1 MTVTTGLPADNQSEI
16 RRLIALFVLA
26 YFAQGLS
33 QAGGLISQPLNYYL
47 KTGLGLSATDISEYL
62 AILTIPWMVKPV
74 YGLISDYIPLL
85 GYRRRTW
92 LMLVNLIAA
101 SGFLW
106 LTGLRDVSTIVV
118 ALVLTAFGTAF
129 SDVIIDALVV
139 ENGNRTGQTARFQGM
154 QWIAFRVAAI
164 LTALTGGYLA
174 SIFDP
179 ATALHVAATITMV
192 APIAVLTM
200 AYLVV
205 REQPAQMD
213 IAELRATARS
223 TLAAIRSPTLQ
234 ISAAFLAIW
243 CFSPAFGTPMY
254 YHMVDVL
261 HFDQQF
267 IGQLTALTSVGG
279 LVGAILFTRL
289 LANKSVSFRATFAVI
304 AASCVILTFHL
315 LTQPSSYASQL
326 APVLNVLSGAIMQIG
341 ALTIFAIAAVACP
354 PRAEAF
360 TFAALMSLYNGAE
373 QFSAIVGSRLYDQY
387 FDQQLGPLLW
397 VASGSFLLC
406 LLMLPLLRR
415 LDKNADDDNDDVAFE
430 GAEA

>member
-1 MTVTTGLPADNQSEI
+1 MTNDSPATDKPEI
-16 RRLIALFVLA
+16 RRLIALFALA

-62 AILTIPWMVKPV
+62 AILTIPWVVKPI
-74 YGLISDYIPLL
+74 YGLISDYIPLF

-106 LTGLRDVSTIVV
+106 LIGLKDVSTIVM

-154 QWIAFRVAAI
+154 QWIAFRVASI

-174 SIFDP
+174 SLFEP
-179 ATALHVAATITMV
+179 ATALHIAATITML

-200 AYLVV
+200 VYLVV
-205 REQPAQMD
+205 REEPAQMD
-213 IAELRATARS
+213 IAELRATTRS
-223 TLAAIRSPTLQ
+223 TLAAIKSPSLQ

-261 HFDQQF
+261 NFDQQF
-267 IGQLTALTSVGG
+267 IGQLTALTSFGG
-279 LVGAILFTRL
+279 LIGAILFTRL
-289 LANKSVSFRATFAVI
+289 LANKSVSFRATFAVV
-304 AASCVILTFHL
+304 AASCVILSFHL
-315 LTQPSSYASQL
+315 LTQPSSHASQV
-326 APVLNVLSGAIMQIG
+326 APVLNVVYGAIMQIG
-341 ALTIFAIAAVACP
+341 ALTIFALAAISCP

-373 QFSAIVGSRLYDQY
+373 QLSAIVGSRLYEQY

-415 LDKNADDDNDDVAFE
+415 LDKAADDDDDDVAFE
-430 GAEA
+430 GADA

>member
-1 MTVTTGLPADNQSEI
+1 MTNDSPDANRSEI
-16 RRLIALFVLA
+16 RRLIALFALA

-62 AILTIPWMVKPV
+62 AILTIPWVVKPI
-74 YGLISDYIPLL
+74 YGLISDYIPLF

-106 LTGLRDVSTIVV
+106 LIGLKDVSTIVM

-154 QWIAFRVAAI
+154 QWIAFRVASI

-174 SIFDP
+174 SLFEP
-179 ATALHVAATITMV
+179 ATALHIAATITML

-200 AYLVV
+200 VYLVV
-205 REQPAQMD
+205 REEPAQMD
-213 IAELRATARS
+213 IAELRATTRS
-223 TLAAIRSPTLQ
+223 TLAAIKSPSLQ

-261 HFDQQF
+261 NFDQQF
-267 IGQLTALTSVGG
+267 IGQLTALTSFGG
-279 LVGAILFTRL
+279 LIGAILFTRL
-289 LANKSVSFRATFAVI
+289 LANKSVSFRATFAVV
-304 AASCVILTFHL
+304 AASCVILSFHL
-315 LTQPSSYASQL
+315 LTQPSSHASQV
-326 APVLNVLSGAIMQIG
+326 APVLNVVYGAIMQIG
-341 ALTIFAIAAVACP
+341 ALTIFALAAISCP

-373 QFSAIVGSRLYDQY
+373 QLSAIVGSRLYEQY

-415 LDKNADDDNDDVAFE
+415 LDKAADDDDDDVAFE
-430 GAEA
+430 GADA

>member
-1 MTVTTGLPADNQSEI
+1 V
-16 RRLIALFVLA
+16 
-26 YFAQGLS
+26 
-33 QAGGLISQPLNYYL
+33 
-47 KTGLGLSATDISEYL
+47 
-62 AILTIPWMVKPV
+62 VKPI
-74 YGLISDYIPLL
+74 YGLISDYIPLF

-92 LMLVNLIAA
+92 LMLVNLVAA

-106 LTGLRDVSTIVV
+106 LTGLKDVSTIVM

-164 LTALTGGYLA
+164 MTALTGGYLA
-174 SIFDP
+174 SVFEP
-179 ATALHVAATITMV
+179 ATALHTAATITML

-213 IAELRATARS
+213 ITELRATARS
-223 TLAAIRSPTLQ
+223 TLAAIKSPTLQ

-261 HFDQQF
+261 SFDQQF

-279 LVGAILFTRL
+279 LVGAILYTRL

-326 APVLNVLSGAIMQIG
+326 APVLNVLSGTIMQIG
-341 ALTIFAIAAVACP
+341 ALTIFALAALACP

-373 QFSAIVGSRLYDQY
+373 QFSAIIGSRLYDQY

-415 LDKNADDDNDDVAFE
+415 LDKITDDDNDNVAFE

>member
-1 MTVTTGLPADNQSEI
+1 MTNGSPTANQSEI
-16 RRLIALFVLA
+16 RRLIALFALA

-33 QAGGLISQPLNYYL
+33 QAGGLINQPLNYYL
-47 KTGLGLSATDISEYL
+47 KTGLGLSASDISEYL
-62 AILTIPWMVKPV
+62 AILTIPWVVKPI
-74 YGLISDYIPLL
+74 YGLISDYIPLF
-85 GYRRRTW
+85 GYRRRSW

-106 LTGLRDVSTIVV
+106 LTGLKDVGTIVM

-174 SIFDP
+174 SLFEP
-179 ATALHVAATITMV
+179 ATALHIAATITML

-205 REQPAQMD
+205 REEPAQMD
-213 IAELRATARS
+213 LAELRATARS
-223 TLAAIRSPTLQ
+223 TLAAVKSPILR
-234 ISAAFLAIW
+234 ISAAFLVIW

-261 HFDQQF
+261 NFDQKF
-267 IGQLTALTSVGG
+267 IGQLSALSSVGG
-279 LVGAILFTRL
+279 LIGAILFTRL
-289 LANKSVSFRATFAVI
+289 LANKSVSYRATFAVI
-304 AASCVILTFHL
+304 AASCVIMSFHMLTE
-315 LTQPSSYASQL
+315 PSSYASQL

-341 ALTIFAIAAVACP
+341 ALTIFALAAIACP

-373 QFSAIVGSRLYDQY
+373 QISAIIGSRLYDEY

-415 LDKNADDDNDDVAFE
+415 LDKVVEDDVAFE
-430 GAEA
+430 RTDA

>member
-1 MTVTTGLPADNQSEI
+1 MTNDSPATDKPEI
-16 RRLIALFVLA
+16 RRLIALFALA

-47 KTGLGLSATDISEYL
+47 KTGLGLSVTDISEYL
-62 AILTIPWMVKPV
+62 AILTIPWVVKPV
-74 YGLISDYIPLL
+74 YGLISDYIPLF

-106 LTGLRDVSTIVV
+106 LTGLKDVSTIVM

-154 QWIAFRVAAI
+154 QWIAFRVASI

-174 SIFDP
+174 SLFEP
-179 ATALHVAATITMV
+179 ATALHVAATITML

-200 AYLVV
+200 VYLVV
-205 REQPAQMD
+205 REEPAKMD
-213 IAELRATARS
+213 IAELRATTRS
-223 TLAAIRSPTLQ
+223 TLAAIKSPSLQ

-261 HFDQQF
+261 HFDQKF
-267 IGQLTALTSVGG
+267 IGQLTALTSFGG
-279 LVGAILFTRL
+279 LIGAILFTRL
-289 LANKSVSFRATFAVI
+289 LANKTVTFRATFAVI
-304 AASCVILTFHL
+304 AASCVILSFHL
-315 LTQPSSYASQL
+315 LTQPSSHASQL
-326 APVLNVLSGAIMQIG
+326 APVLNVVYGAIMQIG
-341 ALTIFAIAAVACP
+341 ALTIFALAAISCP

-373 QFSAIVGSRLYDQY
+373 QLSAIVGSRLYEQY

-415 LDKNADDDNDDVAFE
+415 LDKGADDDNDDDVVFE
-430 GAEA
+430 GADA

>member
-1 MTVTTGLPADNQSEI
+1 MNNKDDLSATSQTEV
-16 RRLIALFVLA
+16 RRLIALFALA
-26 YFAQGLS
+26 YFAEGLS
-33 QAGGLISQPLNYYL
+33 QAGGLISQPLNYYM

-62 AILTIPWMVKPV
+62 AILSIPWMVKPV
-74 YGLISDYIPLL
+74 YGLISDYIPLF

-101 SGFLW
+101 LGFLW
-106 LTGLRDVSTIVV
+106 LSGLHDASTIVM
-118 ALVLTAFGTAF
+118 ALVVTAFGTAS

-174 SIFDP
+174 SWFEP
-179 ATALHVAATITMV
+179 ATSLHVAATITML

-261 HFDQQF
+261 QFDQQL
-267 IGQLTALTSVGG
+267 IGQLTALSSVGG
-279 LVGAILFTRL
+279 LIGAILFTRL
-289 LANKSVSFRATFAVI
+289 LANRSVSFRVTLSVI
-304 AASCVILTFHL
+304 AAACVILSFQL
-315 LTQPSSYASQL
+315 ITQPTSYASQL
-326 APVLNVLSGAIMQIG
+326 AALLNVISGAIMQIG
-341 ALTIFAIAAVACP
+341 ALTIFAIAAIACP

-360 TFAALMSLYNGAE
+360 TFAALMSLYNGVE
-373 QFSAIVGSRLYDQY
+373 QFSAVIGSRLYDQY
-387 FDQQLGPLLW
+387 FDHQLGPLLW

-406 LLMLPLLRR
+406 LLMLPLMRR
-415 LDKNADDDNDDVAFE
+415 LDRVVDDDVAFE
-430 GAEA
+430 DAGR

>member
-1 MTVTTGLPADNQSEI
+1 MSNDSPAANQSEI
-16 RRLIALFVLA
+16 RRLIALFALA

-33 QAGGLISQPLNYYL
+33 QAGGLINQPLNYYL
-47 KTGLGLSATDISEYL
+47 KTGLGLSASDISEYL
-62 AILTIPWMVKPV
+62 AILTIPWVVKPI
-74 YGLISDYIPLL
+74 YGLISDYIPLF

-101 SGFLW
+101 TGFLW
-106 LTGLRDVSTIVV
+106 LIGLKDVGTIVM

-154 QWIAFRVAAI
+154 QWIAFRVASI

-174 SIFDP
+174 SLFEP
-179 ATALHVAATITMV
+179 ATALHLAATITML

-205 REQPAQMD
+205 REEPAQMD
-213 IAELRATARS
+213 LAELRATTRS
-223 TLAAIRSPTLQ
+223 TLAAIKSPILR
-234 ISAAFLAIW
+234 ISAAFLVIW

-261 HFDQQF
+261 HFDQKF
-267 IGQLTALTSVGG
+267 IGQLMALTSVGG
-279 LVGAILFTRL
+279 LIGAILFTKL

-304 AASCVILTFHL
+304 SASCVILSFHL
-315 LTQPSSYASQL
+315 LTEPSSYASQL

-341 ALTIFAIAAVACP
+341 ALTIFALAAIACP

-373 QFSAIVGSRLYDQY
+373 QLSAIIGSRLYDQY

-397 VASGSFLLC
+397 VASGSFLIC

-415 LDKNADDDNDDVAFE
+415 LDKVADDDVAYE
-430 GAEA
+430 GIDAR

>member
-1 MTVTTGLPADNQSEI
+1 MTDGSPPAKQSEI
-16 RRLIALFVLA
+16 RRLIALFALA

-33 QAGGLISQPLNYYL
+33 QHGGLISQPLNYYL

-62 AILTIPWMVKPV
+62 AILSIPWMVKPI
-74 YGLISDYIPLL
+74 YGLISDYIPLF

-92 LMLVNLIAA
+92 LMLTNLIAA

-106 LTGLRDVSTIVV
+106 LIGLTDVSTIVV

-164 LTALTGGYLA
+164 LAALTGGYLA
-174 SIFDP
+174 SLFEP
-179 ATALHVAATITMV
+179 ATALHVAATITML
-192 APIAVLTM
+192 APIAVLTI

-205 REQPAQMD
+205 REQPAKID
-213 IAELRATARS
+213 IVELRATTRS
-223 TLAAIRSPTLQ
+223 TLAAVKSPTLQ
-234 ISAAFLAIW
+234 IAAAFLAIW

-254 YHMVDVL
+254 YHMVNVL
-261 HFDQQF
+261 NFEQAF

-279 LVGAILFTRL
+279 LIGAILFTRL
-289 LANKSVSFRATFAVI
+289 LANKPVSFRATFAVI
-304 AASCVILTFHL
+304 AASCVIMPFHL
-315 LTQPSSYASQL
+315 LTEPSSYASQL
-326 APVLNVLSGAIMQIG
+326 APVLNVINGAIMQIG
-341 ALTIFAIAAVACP
+341 ALTIFAIAAIACP

-360 TFAALMSLYNGAE
+360 TFAAFMSLYNGVE
-373 QFSAIVGSRLYDQY
+373 QFSAIIGSRLYDQY

-397 VASGSFLLC
+397 VASASFLLC
-406 LLMLPLLRR
+406 LLMLPLLSR
-415 LDKNADDDNDDVAFE
+415 LDVIADDDVAYE
-430 GAEA
+430 SKGS